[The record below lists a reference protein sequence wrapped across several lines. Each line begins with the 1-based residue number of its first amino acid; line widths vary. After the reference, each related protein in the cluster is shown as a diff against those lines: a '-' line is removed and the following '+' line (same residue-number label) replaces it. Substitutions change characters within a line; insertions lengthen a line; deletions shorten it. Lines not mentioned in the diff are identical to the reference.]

1 MDSYFDGYLTE
12 SFTDNYSM
20 DYRDNSYSDY
30 TKTMTDIEVDAYYDD
45 YMERNQQFEK
55 ELLSHE
61 LMAPYPNIDGIE
73 ECPDPVNSP
82 HHYTH
87 NGIEA
92 IDVIDA
98 KLTNDQYQG
107 YLQGSVMKYLLR
119 SNYKGKRE
127 EDLKKAQWYLNRLID
142 TV

>member
-20 DYRDNSYSDY
+20 DYRDNSYSDS
-30 TKTMTDIEVDAYYDD
+30 TKRMTDIEVDAYYDD

-73 ECPDPVNSP
+73 EYPDLVNSP

-127 EDLKKAQWYLNRLID
+127 EDLKKAQWYLNRLVD